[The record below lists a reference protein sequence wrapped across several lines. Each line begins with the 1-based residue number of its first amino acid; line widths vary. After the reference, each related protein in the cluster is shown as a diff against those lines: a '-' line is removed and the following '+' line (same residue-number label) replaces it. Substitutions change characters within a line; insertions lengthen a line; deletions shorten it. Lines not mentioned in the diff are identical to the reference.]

1 MRLICFDSFC
11 STSGALLLV
20 SRTQLQ
26 LIRQLHAGSL
36 ICNLS
41 QITCDL
47 TYIFVWASK
56 MGCGNL
62 FHLSEICEIFGY
74 LNIYQQSNLRRNLQ
88 AHFNEAA
95 QACTYSQEVLAF
107 LAELGRSFLI
117 YRFV

>member
-11 STSGALLLV
+11 LTSGALQSV
-20 SRTQLQ
+20 STTQLQ
-26 LIRQLHAGSL
+26 LIRQLRAGSL

-47 TYIFVWASK
+47 TCIFVLALK
-56 MGCGNL
+56 MGYRHL
-62 FHLSEICEIFGY
+62 FHSKEICAIFGY
-74 LNIYQQSNLRRNLQ
+74 LNIYLQSNLRRNLQ
-88 AHFNEAA
+88 AHFDEAV